1 MRHKS
6 SLYAFAILAALSIL
20 ITSSTLGHPPS
31 TNDWPKFHGNL
42 RNTGVSYPTLHG
54 ITTPQ
59 QLWSYTTDNTISPS
73 SPSLADLDNDG
84 KLETVIGTANFANT
98 GGVYAIETD
107 GTLKWKYATGDYGT
121 YACPAIED
129 IDGDGLL
136 EVAFVSYAGK
146 ITVLEN
152 DGTEKWKLD
161 KLSAGTKAAIAD
173 VDGDGDLEVIAG
185 AASKIWLLNADG
197 TEVWNKNFIVGT
209 EPAFAD
215 VDGDGGLEIVF
226 AALGTSTIVALNAD
240 GSTQW
245 TSPATTQDFQI
256 SLSITNDL
264 NSDGKP
270 DIAVGCR
277 DKNVYAYSG
286 ANGAKLWSYLTV
298 GRVFGIAVADMNGD
312 GTDDI
317 VATATKGDGIESY
330 AYVLKGQDGSL
341 IWSHNIVGKI
351 YYTTEGTPSIADINK
366 DSVLD
371 VVTGSTNS
379 KVYALSGVDG
389 SEVWAFNVAG
399 SAPSAPALADIETNG
414 FLNTVIANGNIVY
427 CIGTR
432 TYYLT
437 VKTDPLGIT
446 TIPGEG
452 WYIES
457 GAVTLSAPQLMQNP
471 FLYWDV
477 DGVSQGSLV
486 NPITVTMNAAHTAT
500 AHYYT
505 APVGGE
511 WAPINAVQLLA
522 PYVALALIAL
532 AALAAGSWRLIKK
545 RW

>member
-1 MRHKS
+1 MRFKS
-6 SLYAFAILAALSIL
+6 SLYAFAVLAALSIL
-20 ITSSTLGHPPS
+20 MTSSTLGHPPS

-59 QLWSYTTDNTISPS
+59 QLWSYTTDNAISPS
-73 SPSLADLDNDG
+73 SPSLADIDNDG

-98 GGVYAIETD
+98 GGIYAIETD

-129 IDGDGLL
+129 MDGDGLL

-146 ITVLEN
+146 IIVLEN

-173 VDGDGDLEVIAG
+173 VDGDGALEVIAG

-209 EPAFAD
+209 EPAVAD

-226 AALGTSTIVALNAD
+226 AALGTNTIGALNAD

-264 NSDGKP
+264 NGDGKP
-270 DIAVGCR
+270 DLAVGCR

-286 ANGAKLWSYLTV
+286 ADGTKLWSYLTV
-298 GRVFGIAVADMNGD
+298 GRVFGIAVADVNGD

-317 VATATKGDGIESY
+317 VATATKGDGVESY
-330 AYVLKGQDGSL
+330 VYVLKGQDGSL
-341 IWSHNIVGKI
+341 IWSHNIVGKNAYI
-351 YYTTEGTPSIADINK
+351 TEGTPSIADINK
-366 DSVLD
+366 DGVLD
-371 VVTGSTNS
+371 VVTGSTQG
-379 KVYALSGVDG
+379 KIYALSGVDG
-389 SEVWAFNVAG
+389 SEIWTFNVA
-399 SAPSAPALADIETNG
+399 SYSPSAPALADMQNSG
-414 FLNTVIANGNIVY
+414 FLDIVFATGNTVY
-427 CIGTR
+427 RIGTH

-437 VKTDPLGIT
+437 VKTDPPGAAAIA
-446 TIPGEG
+446 GEG
-452 WYIES
+452 WYDASATPTLTAPLVS
-457 GAVTLSAPQLMQNP
+457 GKYSFRFW
-471 FLYWDV
+471 FL
-477 DGVSQGSLV
+477 DGVYQGTANV
-486 NPITVTMNAAHTAT
+486 ITVSMSASHTAL
-500 AHYYT
+500 AYYSVT
-505 APVGGE
+505 VGGE
-511 WAPINAVQLLA
+511 WAPISTVQLVS
-522 PYVALALIAL
+522 PWIILALL
-532 AALAAGSWRLIKK
+532 AVATAGAASHRLLKK
-545 RW
+545 HW